1 MRRGACVVF
10 AVGALTCG
18 AAGAA
23 PPRLVVRPASPVAGT
38 KATIE
43 LRAKLKASVSASVRS
58 PNGATSRVRL
68 RRAGKLLWR
77 GLFTFPYSGAW
88 TVRAHGVSKQVFV
101 RSPLAAPPPASTFVP
116 LGQPGC
122 TPPSPT
128 NLTSHEARGAA
139 TSGDLWALVDGGT
152 LAEPRQAVL
161 QGVVGKQ
168 TKIVW
173 RMLGNGDAVFATL
186 APDGTRGFAKE
197 VQRHGGSNWNRP
209 GDEWGSI
216 FIFTQPGCWQVHVE
230 RADNAGDLWLL
241 VRS

>member
-1 MRRGACVVF
+1 MRRGAWLVF

-23 PPRLVVRPASPVAGT
+23 SPRLVVKPASPVAGA

-43 LRAKLKASVSASVRS
+43 LHAKLKAPAFASVRS

-68 RRAGKLLWR
+68 RHVGKMLWR
-77 GLFTFPYSGAW
+77 AAFTFRYSGAW
-88 TVRAHGVSKQVFV
+88 IVRAHGVSKQVLV
-101 RSPLAAPPPASTFVP
+101 QAPLAALPPASTFVP
-116 LGQPGC
+116 LGEPDC
-122 TPPSPT
+122 RPPSPANAIT
-128 NLTSHEARGAA
+128 HEARGAA
-139 TSGDLWALVDGGT
+139 TTGDLWAVGFVPN

-161 QGVVGKQ
+161 TGVVGKKF
-168 TKIVW
+168 KIVW
-173 RMLGNGDAVFATL
+173 RMLGSGGATFTAI
-186 APDGTRGFAKE
+186 APDESRMAPAE
-197 VQRHGGSNWNRP
+197 LQIHGGSNWNRP

-216 FIFTQPGCWQVHVE
+216 FVFTQPGCWQIHAQ